1 MPRNYSPLLYEAPDC
16 PHVKSL
22 VELVCYSHPGLF
34 TWYRLLH
41 YLYLYIYFFNERFFL
56 FALTNSYHYFKAKY
70 GNSIPLLIFG
80 GMSLV
85 GAGLT
90 FFLPETCDQVLPNTV
105 EDANRFGEDQ
115 GYFDCI
121 MCAPKRPVPSTM
133 RKRLSTFSRTLHYS
147 GQFPQELVEDIPM
160 PIRKRWNSI
169 YE

>member
-1 MPRNYSPLLYEAPDC
+1 MVIN
-16 PHVKSL
+16 V
-22 VELVCYSHPGLF
+22 
-34 TWYRLLH
+34 
-41 YLYLYIYFFNERFFL
+41 
-56 FALTNSYHYFKAKY
+56 LTSKAKY
-70 GNSIPLLIFG
+70 GNSIPLVIFG

-85 GAGLT
+85 GAVLT

-105 EDANRFGEDQ
+105 EDANLFGEDQ